1 MVALPAPI
9 QAALYNSAQQLPS
22 VPSQRERTDPASG
35 AALLWLDAQKERRT
49 SVVGPIRALY
59 DRAGAYNE
67 GLASELLLKL
77 QTQAPKAEKETVKR
91 VLPQLMAELIPSV
104 NTGAPTIKS
113 CFISLVETYITKAV
127 GQEPAKPED
136 WARPAEAAKACTRSG
151 CDECPEVKRFLED
164 PLAEHH
170 TMDFGRV
177 GSYHVEITFRFLKIE
192 DSEGNKARLTK
203 TLKGWE
209 LQRNQW
215 EEDCKEAIKA
225 LQSLPQDKLKEL
237 LGDKFDTL
245 ITLDVVRA
253 DKGTAKRDG

>member
-1 MVALPAPI
+1 
-9 QAALYNSAQQLPS
+9 
-22 VPSQRERTDPASG
+22 
-35 AALLWLDAQKERRT
+35 
-49 SVVGPIRALY
+49 
-59 DRAGAYNE
+59 
-67 GLASELLLKL
+67 
-77 QTQAPKAEKETVKR
+77 
-91 VLPQLMAELIPSV
+91 MAELIPSV

-136 WARPAEAAKACTRSG
+136 WARPAEAAEACTRSG

-170 TMDFGRV
+170 AMDFGRV
-177 GSYHVEITFRFLKIE
+177 GSYHVEITL
-192 DSEGNKARLTK
+192 K
-203 TLKGWE
+203 TLKGWQ
-209 LQRNQW
+209 LHRNQW